1 MIKKYIKLGLGVGLT
16 GAFLWLIIRQVHIEQ
31 IKNSFRHANMVL
43 IFSSVIFF
51 SLGYIC
57 RIERWRVMLKHE
69 NPTLKWGKCAGPM
82 MASMAANNVLPFRA
96 GDLIRAFGFNSRL
109 GISAGTSVTTLFVER
124 MLDLLMLITL
134 FGSALGFFGMETS
147 RFLGIGGI
155 FLIFI
160 AFGILSIL
168 LFPTIYKPLAFSLG
182 EKLLR
187 FAPKMG
193 QKILDEIQ
201 KGFSALEHMSTGHT
215 MAILILWSMLAWI
228 FEGFLFWLSALALPS
243 ITHPMAAWLA
253 LPIGT
258 LATILPSTPGYVGTF
273 DFFTI
278 KAMTVLGNTLGASTA
293 YELLVHVMLW
303 IPPTLVGGLY
313 LLIYPI
319 KSNKKLKVAR

>member
-1 MIKKYIKLGLGVGLT
+1 
-16 GAFLWLIIRQVHIEQ
+16 
-31 IKNSFRHANMVL
+31 
-43 IFSSVIFF
+43 
-51 SLGYIC
+51 
-57 RIERWRVMLKHE
+57 
-69 NPTLKWGKCAGPM
+69 
-82 MASMAANNVLPFRA
+82 
-96 GDLIRAFGFNSRL
+96 
-109 GISAGTSVTTLFVER
+109 
-124 MLDLLMLITL
+124 
-134 FGSALGFFGMETS
+134 
-147 RFLGIGGI
+147 
-155 FLIFI
+155 
-160 AFGILSIL
+160 
-168 LFPTIYKPLAFSLG
+168 
-182 EKLLR
+182 
-187 FAPKMG
+187 MG